1 MSAFEFKLPDI
12 GEGLSEG
19 EIVRWLVAPSERAEA
34 DQILVEVE
42 TDKAVV
48 EIPAPVTGV
57 LTTQGGQPG
66 DVLAIGALLAIIE
79 TDGKAPA
86 VAAAHAESVAGE
98 PAKATPVSAPPKPAA
113 TEGARA
119 KRVLASPATRKLATQ
134 LGIDLAPL
142 EGSGARGQI
151 TREDVERAAQPS
163 ALAAPS
169 EPQAAAAAG
178 KTPRPLTAPRGEDEV
193 VPLRGLRRRIAQ
205 SMTESWRNIPHIT
218 SMREIDADHLVAARA
233 SLRAEFEDDGVNLT
247 YLPLFIKA
255 VVAALK
261 RHPSFNATLDV
272 DASQIIYRHRYN
284 IGIATATPDGLIVPV
299 IHDADVKSL
308 LDIAREIE
316 SLSEAA
322 RGRKIAVGQLQ
333 NGTFTI
339 TNFGSYGGWLGTP
352 IIRPPEVGIAGFG
365 RIREAVVPVD
375 GQPAIRWVLPLV
387 VATDHRLND
396 GEQSGGFMNTL
407 STFLSQPI
415 RLLGQL

>member
-19 EIVRWLVAPSERAEA
+19 EIVRWLVAPGERTVA
-34 DQILVEVE
+34 DKVLVEVE

-66 DVLAIGALLAIIE
+66 DVLAIGALLAVIE
-79 TDGKAPA
+79 ADGAAAA
-86 VAAAHAESVAGE
+86 VAAAPAAVAAPGE
-98 PAKATPVSAPPKPAA
+98 VVAPAPPPPPKPAA
-113 TEGARA
+113 TAGGRA
-119 KRVLASPATRKLATQ
+119 TRALASPATRKLATQ
-134 LGIDLAPL
+134 LGVDLASV

-151 TREDVERAAQPS
+151 TREDVERAAQQD
-163 ALAAPS
+163 AAPA
-169 EPQAAAAAG
+169 EGAATG
-178 KTPRPLTAPRGEDEV
+178 EGPRPLTPPRGEDEV

-205 SMTESWRNIPHIT
+205 SMTESWRTIPHIT
-218 SMREIDADHLVAARA
+218 AMREIDAEQLVAART
-233 SLRAEFEDDGVNLT
+233 SLRAEFEDSGVNLT

-261 RHPSFNATLDV
+261 RHPSFNATLDI
-272 DASQIIYRHRYN
+272 DNGQIIYRHRYN
-284 IGIATATPDGLIVPV
+284 IGIATATPEGLIVPV
-299 IHDADVKSL
+299 IHDADAKSL
-308 LDIAREIE
+308 FDIAREIG

-322 RGRKIAVGQLQ
+322 RVRKVAVEQLR

-375 GQPAIRWVLPLV
+375 GQPAIRRVLPLV

-407 STFLSQPI
+407 TTFLSEPI
-415 RLLGQL
+415 RMLGQL

>member
-19 EIVRWLVAPSERAEA
+19 EIVRWLVAPGERAEA
-34 DQILVEVE
+34 DQNLVEVE

-299 IHDADVKSL
+299 IHDADAKSL